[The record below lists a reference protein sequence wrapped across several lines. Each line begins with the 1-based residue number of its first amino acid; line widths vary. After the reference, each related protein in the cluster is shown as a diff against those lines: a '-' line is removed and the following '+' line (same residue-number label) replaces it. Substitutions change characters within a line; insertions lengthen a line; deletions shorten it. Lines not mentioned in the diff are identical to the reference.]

1 MELSL
6 IRSLM
11 NKEFYDDHRGAKCPD
26 RLFSKDVRKIKQA
39 IDTAMQRYERT
50 VLPDEIE
57 ALFMSNNPTLTTAQ
71 KQAYSSLFS
80 QIRREQPM
88 GSDIAQE
95 VLSKLFQ
102 QVVGEDVANIG
113 FDMVNGSSSSLEK
126 LRMLLEQYGD
136 DFTPNLN
143 IEWEDIE
150 LETLLSM
157 NDLEARWTFNIP
169 VLTHVVE
176 GINAG
181 HLVEVGAR
189 PNTGKTSFH
198 ASLIASPGGFA
209 HQGAKCIVLCNEEGY
224 HRVGAR
230 YLTAATGMTM
240 REIKNNPSK
249 ARDLYAPVKE
259 HIKIKDATGRDMSW
273 VESVAKTYKPD
284 VLLLDMGDK
293 FAKMGGFARQDE
305 ALKANAI
312 HARQIAK
319 EHECAVFYMS
329 QLSADAEGKT
339 ILNQS
344 MMEGSRTGKAA
355 EADLMLMIAKNPP
368 QNSNELENEDK
379 QRHINVVKNK
389 LTGWHGQVVCDL
401 EYQTARYVPSRTT

>member
-11 NKEFYDDHRGAKCPD
+11 DKEFYDEHRGAKCPD
-26 RLFSKDVRKIKQA
+26 RLFNPEVRKIKQVL
-39 IDTAMQRYERT
+39 DKAMQLYGRT
-50 VLPDEIE
+50 VTPDEIE

-71 KQAYSSLFS
+71 KEAYSSLF
-80 QIRREQPM
+80 RLVKKEQPM
-88 GSDIAQE
+88 GADIAQE

-102 QVVGEDVANIG
+102 QVIGEDVANLG
-113 FDMVNGSSSSLEK
+113 FDMVNGTANSLNDI
-126 LRMLLEQYGD
+126 RNILEQYGD

-143 IEWEDIE
+143 IEWEDIDI
-150 LETLLSM
+150 ETLLAR
-157 NDLEARWTFNIP
+157 NDLEARWTFNIAS
-169 VLTHVVE
+169 LTRKVE
-176 GINAG
+176 GVNAG
-181 HLVEVGAR
+181 HLIEVGAR

-198 ASLIASPGGFA
+198 ASLIAAPGGFA
-209 HQGAKCIVLCNEEGY
+209 HQGANCIILCNEEGY

-240 REIKNNPSK
+240 QQVKQNPTK
-249 ARDLYAPVKE
+249 ARELYAPVKE
-259 HIKIKDATGRDMSW
+259 RIKIKDATGRDMNW
-273 VESVAKTYKPD
+273 VESVCKAYKPD
-284 VLLLDMGDK
+284 IVLLDMGDK
-293 FAKMGGFARQDE
+293 FAKSAGFSRPDE

-329 QLSADAEGKT
+329 QLSADAEGKI

-355 EADLMLMIAKNPP
+355 EADLMVLIAKNPP
-368 QNSNELENEDK
+368 VQGQDEEDV
-379 QRHINVVKNK
+379 QRHLNIVKNK
-389 LTGWHGQVVCDL
+389 LTGWHGSVHCNL
-401 EYQTARYVPSRTT
+401 EYQTARYTV